1 MFRKLYRYRYMETK
15 EHNQVSGGKHT
26 LGDINNNGK
35 EECLKTWQQKVQ
47 SKHIGKRNQ
56 SKSKQSFNELQGNN
70 KQQNTC
76 N

>member
-1 MFRKLYRYRYMETK
+1 METT
-15 EHNQVSGGKHT
+15 EHNQVSGGKSA
-26 LGDINNNGK
+26 LGNINSKGK
-35 EECLKTWQQKVQ
+35 DECLKTWQQKLQ
-47 SKHIGKRNQ
+47 SKHIGKRNP